1 MITYRFYFSDRIGS
15 EMNVSPFL
23 LSLFSGS
30 KKKIDSNET
39 ILNKVGN
46 KTIGRINKCKHVIL
60 MKIISINISKLNYAV
75 IILWYLI

>member
-1 MITYRFYFSDRIGS
+1 
-15 EMNVSPFL
+15 MNVSPFL

-30 KKKIDSNET
+30 KNIFFDSNET
-39 ILNKVGN
+39 ILNKEGN
-46 KTIGRINKCKHVIL
+46 KTIGSINKCKHVIL